1 MPVYLRFLTIFF
13 LFPILLLWLIQ
24 SSYLK
29 KYPKTFALTVLFT
42 FLFGVPWDTLS
53 VKTGLWRYNSAPTLG
68 VWFGPPAGGLPLEEY
83 LFTLL
88 FPIFVVS
95 LTLTVKYYWQRQ
107 K

>member
-13 LFPILLLWLIQ
+13 LLPLLVFWLTRFPH
-24 SSYLK
+24 LK
-29 KYPKTFALTVLFT
+29 KYPQTFTLAVFLT

-53 VKTGLWRYNSAPTLG
+53 VKTGLWWYNAGPTLG
-68 VWFGPPAGGLPLEEY
+68 IWLGVLPLEEY
-83 LFTLL
+83 FFTLL

-95 LTLTVKYYWQRQ
+95 LTLIFKQHFGR